1 MNLSHIKWSNHL
13 FAGVP
18 MNVWHIWQELV
29 EPVHLEAGQVL
40 YETGDEVNHVYFP
53 FTSIISLTRILN
65 DGESIEVAMV
75 GSEGAVGVA
84 AFMHSA
90 QTTSNRAVVLRT
102 GYAYRL
108 SAEVAK
114 HAFDTSTDVMQVM
127 LRYIHAL
134 IFQISQLLICT
145 RHHTIEQQLSRW
157 LLMYTDRTNDS
168 RVLCTQEAIA
178 NTLGVRRERVSKVAT
193 EFQAQG
199 FLRYSRGII
208 EVLRTEGLK
217 SYTCECHAVIANEYT
232 RLRSQ

>member
-1 MNLSHIKWSNHL
+1 ML
-13 FAGVP
+13 AGIP
-18 MNVWHIWQELV
+18 MNVWHIWQELI
-29 EPVHLEAGQVL
+29 EPIHLEAGQII
-40 YETGDEVNHVYFP
+40 YEKDTEVDLVYFP

-75 GSEGAVGVA
+75 GSEGAVGIA

-90 QTTSNRAVVLRT
+90 QTASNRAVVLHA

-108 SAEVAK
+108 NAKVAK
-114 HAFDTSTDVMQVM
+114 LAFDTSTDVMQVM

-145 RHHTIEQQLSRW
+145 RHHSIEQQLSRW
-157 LLMYTDRTNDS
+157 LLMYTDRTNDT

-193 EFQAQG
+193 DFQTQG

-208 EVLRTEGLK
+208 EITQKQELK
-217 SYTCECHAVIANEYT
+217 NYTCECHVAIATEYT
-232 RLRSQ
+232 RLRSVVISI

>member
-1 MNLSHIKWSNHL
+1 ML
-13 FAGVP
+13 AGIP
-18 MNVWHIWQELV
+18 MNVWHIWQDSV
-29 EPVHLEAGQVL
+29 EPIHLEAGQVL

-90 QTTSNRAVVLRT
+90 QTTSNRAVVLRA

-108 SAEVAK
+108 KAKVAK
-114 HAFDTSTDVMQVM
+114 HAFDTSTGVMQVM

-145 RHHTIEQQLSRW
+145 RHHTIKQQLSRW
-157 LLMYTDRTNDS
+157 LLMYTDRANDT
-168 RVLCTQEAIA
+168 RVLCTQATIA
-178 NTLGVRRERVSKVAT
+178 NTLGIRRERVSKVAT

-208 EVLRTEGLK
+208 EITQTQGLK
-217 SYTCECHAVIANEYT
+217 NYTCECHAAIATEYT
-232 RLRSQ
+232 RLRSIVISI

>member
-1 MNLSHIKWSNHL
+1 M
-13 FAGVP
+13 FAGMP
-18 MNVWHIWQELV
+18 MSIWYIWQELV

-40 YETGDEVNHVYFP
+40 YETGSEVDHVYFP
-53 FTSIISLTRILN
+53 FTSIISLKRILN

-90 QTTSNRAVVLRT
+90 QTTSNRAVVLRA

-157 LLMYTDRTNDS
+157 LLMYTDRTNNT

-193 EFQAQG
+193 DFQAQG

-208 EVLRTEGLK
+208 EITQTQGLK
-217 SYTCECHAVIANEYT
+217 NYTCECHLAITSEYK
-232 RLRSQ
+232 RLRSVVINI

>member
-1 MNLSHIKWSNHL
+1 M
-13 FAGVP
+13 FAGMP
-18 MNVWHIWQELV
+18 MSIWYIWQELV

-65 DGESIEVAMV
+65 VGESIEVAMV

-90 QTTSNRAVVLRT
+90 QTTSNRAVVLHA

-114 HAFDTSTDVMQVM
+114 HAFDTSSDVMQVM
-127 LRYIHAL
+127 LRYIHSL

-157 LLMYTDRTNDS
+157 LLMYTERTNDTQ
-168 RVLCTQEAIA
+168 VLCTQEAIA
-178 NTLGVRRERVSKVAT
+178 NILGVRRERVSKVAT

-208 EVLRTEGLK
+208 EITQTQGLK
-217 SYTCECHAVIANEYT
+217 NYTCECHLAITSEYK
-232 RLRSQ
+232 RLRSVVINI

>member
-1 MNLSHIKWSNHL
+1 
-13 FAGVP
+13 
-18 MNVWHIWQELV
+18 MNVWHIWQELL
-29 EPVHLEAGQVL
+29 EPIHLEAGQVL
-40 YETGDEVNHVYFP
+40 YETGDEVNHMYFP

-65 DGESIEVAMV
+65 DGKSIEVAMV
-75 GSEGAVGVA
+75 GSEGAVGIA

-114 HAFDTSTDVMQVM
+114 LAFDTSTDVMKVM

-157 LLMYTDRTNDS
+157 LLMYTDRTNDT

-208 EVLRTEGLK
+208 EVIQTEELK

-232 RLRSQ
+232 YLRSATIRI